1 MSRMKGQ
8 SFLVAT
14 SGKRMPPT
22 LKRSRI
28 LEIKAR
34 NRWGKIRLT
43 QQRERGASERL
54 CAHTRGQRQSFI
66 KQQKNLIFFLQK
78 LS

>member
-34 NRWGKIRLT
+34 NRWGKCGR
-43 QQRERGASERL
+43 RRWKNSPDAAEKRGGHPKG
-54 CAHTRGQRQSFI
+54 CVHTHGDRGKVS
-66 KQQKNLIFFLQK
+66 
-78 LS
+78 